1 MVCTEVD
8 GQDGRDEIAEYE
20 DLRSVGSSEAVWHLM
35 AYPIARKYPAV
46 QALRVH
52 LEGDQQV
59 HFDEGQEEAALETG
73 RKTELTAFFQLNATE
88 EMQASPEQRLKYV
101 DMPKMFP
108 YDLKTKKWIK
118 RKNKCN
124 TIG

>member
-1 MVCTEVD
+1 MVCTKVE

-52 LEGDQQV
+52 LEGEQQV
-59 HFDEGQEEAALETG
+59 PFNEGQEEAGLEMG
-73 RKTELTAFFQLNATE
+73 RTTELTAFFQLNATE
-88 EMQASPEQRLKYV
+88 E
-101 DMPKMFP
+101 
-108 YDLKTKKWIK
+108 I
-118 RKNKCN
+118 
-124 TIG
+124 